1 MKSKST
7 RQAYGEALVEL
18 GKINKSLVVLDA
30 DLAHATMTNIF
41 KEAFPER
48 HYNIGIAEANMV
60 DIAGGMSTAGLI
72 PFCSTFAMFGTGR
85 VYEQIRNSVAYAK
98 LNVKLAM
105 THGGVTV
112 GEDGGSHQ
120 CIEDIALMRVIP
132 GMTVLCPADA
142 NEARE
147 AVFAAAELNG
157 PVYMRFARC
166 ASPVFEGELVKPF
179 KIGKANV
186 LREGEDIAIFT
197 YGLMVAEALKAAEEL
212 KADGISAAVINMHT
226 IKPLDKDCLIEY
238 AKKCKALAVV
248 EEASI
253 IGGLGEAIASVLLS
267 EGLCPKFQR
276 IGIEDRFGQSGPSE
290 ELLYEYG
297 ISAKQIHDKLLS
309 LI

>member
-1 MKSKST
+1 MKMKST

-18 GKINKSLVVLDA
+18 GGKNKKLVVLDA

-41 KEAFPER
+41 KDAFPDR
-48 HYNIGIAEANMV
+48 HYNVGIAEANMV

-85 VYEQIRNSVAYAK
+85 VYEQIRNSIAYAK

-147 AVFAAAELNG
+147 VVLAAAELEG

-166 ASPVFEGELVKPF
+166 ASPVFEGDLIKPF

-186 LREGEDIAIFT
+186 LKEGSDVAIFT
-197 YGLMVAEALKAAEEL
+197 YGLMVAEALKAADEL
-212 KADGISAAVINMHT
+212 KIRGISVAVINMHT
-226 IKPLDKDCLIEY
+226 IKPLDRNCIIKY

-248 EEASI
+248 EEASTV
-253 IGGLGEAIASVLLS
+253 GGLGEAIASVLLS
-267 EGLCPKFQR
+267 EGLCPKFRQ
-276 IGIEDRFGQSGPSE
+276 IGIEDRFGQSGSSE
-290 ELLYEYG
+290 ELLHEYG
-297 ISAKQIHDKLLS
+297 LSAKQIYDRLLT
-309 LI
+309 LV